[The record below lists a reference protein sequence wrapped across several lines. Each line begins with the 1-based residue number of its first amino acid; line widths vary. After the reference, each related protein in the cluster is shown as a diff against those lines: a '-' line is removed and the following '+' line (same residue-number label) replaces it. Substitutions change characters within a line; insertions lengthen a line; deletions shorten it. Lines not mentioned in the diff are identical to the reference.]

1 MESVPNLFG
10 QLRTP
15 LLLVKVSGKD
25 IDSYERESRLDIVF
39 IENLKVPATIG
50 VWEWEHRIK
59 QNLIFDIELG
69 CDFQKA
75 AESDEVENTVSYKD
89 VAVRVSEFI
98 SESRF
103 KLLETVAD
111 KTAGLILDEFPVSWC
126 KVKVSKPR
134 AVEMAKNVGVIVE
147 RGART
152 E

>member
-1 MESVPNLFG
+1 M
-10 QLRTP
+10 
-15 LLLVKVSGKD
+15 
-25 IDSYERESRLDIVF
+25 DIVF

-69 CDFQKA
+69 CDFQQA

-89 VAVRVSEFI
+89 VAVRISEFI